1 MTAVLIGIAH
11 HHIPAVGGP
20 GQGQEV
26 IHNGEGGTHK
36 GLALD
41 ELQPIYAHD
50 LRYRQAD
57 LAGEQLLG
65 RAELPGPALGPLDPG
80 PVHLSG
86 KQLGLCQQ
94 GAGGAGGIAHLSGHF
109 VGPQPEIGLHRLA
122 QLPGGG
128 TTSATPPWKKL
139 DASVSSSVTVQ
150 RPSSRVRASSRA
162 GRPVLILAIGRI
174 GDIARGLL
182 GIDKHPDAD
191 II

>member
-1 MTAVLIGIAH
+1 MTAVLIGISH

-65 RAELPGPALGPLDPG
+65 RAEFTGPALGPIDPG
-80 PVHLSG
+80 PVHLTG

-94 GAGGAGGIAHLSGHF
+94 GAGGAGGIAHLSGPF
-109 VGPQPEIGLHRLA
+109 IGPQLEIGLHRLA
-122 QLPGGG
+122 
-128 TTSATPPWKKL
+128 
-139 DASVSSSVTVQ
+139 
-150 RPSSRVRASSRA
+150 
-162 GRPVLILAIGRI
+162 
-174 GDIARGLL
+174 
-182 GIDKHPDAD
+182 
-191 II
+191 